1 MTAIMYRS
9 FADSQGFNW
18 PPEIAYTVD
27 GKPVTF
33 AEIKAKR
40 VAAQRRHLDSI
51 LRCDAPVRRAAFV
64 WTFFV
69 EGPFYGGWHLY
80 LRTIKQKWWIR
91 HYDFPHEALVR
102 EIMTRFPCGLKPIP
116 ENFYEWKA
124 AFAEQYHR
132 GIARDKQ
139 GMAAVWVDVSF
150 SGHPMHI
157 SKSYP
162 GDDS

>member
-102 EIMTRFPCGLKPIP
+102 EIMNGKRRLPNSTTGGLPVINRAWQPYGWTFLFPVIRCT
-116 ENFYEWKA
+116 
-124 AFAEQYHR
+124 
-132 GIARDKQ
+132 
-139 GMAAVWVDVSF
+139 
-150 SGHPMHI
+150 
-157 SKSYP
+157 YP
-162 GDDS
+162 NHTQETTHER